1 MRNFI
6 FISPH
11 FPDSYWKWCLALK
24 NKGFNVLGIGDA
36 PYNEIPEECKYSLTE
51 YYCCWNMDDYEN
63 EKRAVQYFKDK
74 YGEIDYL
81 ESLNEYWLEKD
92 AMLRQ
97 DFDVKH
103 GIRFDE
109 IKKYKLKSQEKEY
122 FIKAGAKVAD
132 WIVVNSVEDKDKVL
146 EFAKKVGYPIFAKP
160 NNGVGSQHTFKI
172 NKEEEVDNFF
182 EKKEKVDYI
191 VEEYIH
197 GTIVSYD
204 GISNSK
210 GDVLFADSEVFSP
223 SIAAVAEGNL
233 DEYYY
238 CLPCV
243 PDDLKELG
251 ARVVKEFN
259 VQNRFFHI
267 EFFRTLE
274 DSEKFGPKGSLVALE
289 ANMRAPGGYT
299 PDLINFANSVSV
311 YDIFADS
318 CAFDEN
324 RVDLT
329 KQKFYAIVSSRR
341 FRFNYVHSEEEILA
355 KYRNN
360 ICMYGVYPVVLRD
373 DLGDLYYFAK
383 FLTYDEIKEFDDFV
397 RAKND

>member
-132 WIVVNSVEDKDKVL
+132 WIVVNSVEDKEKVL

-318 CAFDEN
+318 FAFDEN